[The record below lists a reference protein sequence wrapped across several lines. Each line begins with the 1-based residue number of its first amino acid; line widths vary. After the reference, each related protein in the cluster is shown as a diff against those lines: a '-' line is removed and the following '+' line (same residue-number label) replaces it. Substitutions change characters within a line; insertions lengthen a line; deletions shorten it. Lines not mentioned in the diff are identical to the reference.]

1 MADDRKPELDSASF
15 NKNYAILKET
25 ADWLAGQQE
34 PDIDQL
40 VPKVEKA
47 MRAYAICKDRL
58 DAVQETLGRYL
69 QPKDG
74 ASAPSVGS
82 GAPRRP
88 GGDGDGGNG
97 NSRDEVDIPF

>member
-1 MADDRKPELDSASF
+1 MADDRKPELDSTSF
-15 NKNYAILKET
+15 NRNYAILKET

-74 ASAPSVGS
+74 ASASPAGP
-82 GAPRRP
+82 GTPRRP
-88 GGDGDGGNG
+88 GGDGNQQGGDG
-97 NSRDEVDIPF
+97 RDEEDIPF